1 MRRRD
6 LILGAAALAAA
17 RGAFGQ
23 TTTPFAPS
31 VGEDDN
37 TLAQSRFD
45 DWVGD
50 IRARAVGEGITDD
63 TWALALQGL
72 IPDPVVIARRA
83 AAAETNQTLTDYV
96 QRLLN
101 GRGRRARAKCLAMPQ
116 LEEIE
121 LRIGVPAGPLV
132 AFWGMESDY
141 GGNIG
146 DRDVLR
152 ATATHGAA
160 GSGGPD
166 WAGEFVAALKILQ
179 SRVVPRSG
187 LIGSYAGALG
197 QTQLMPTNYLKY
209 GVDFDGDGRVD
220 VWGSAMDA
228 LASTAKH
235 LTLAAGWRRGES
247 WLEEVSLPA
256 EPDWRKVE
264 PEVTALSPQDWSDLG
279 VRRASGAPWSA
290 ADQAST
296 AVLLLPAGVAAPAF
310 LAFPNYSAFEA
321 YNPSLSY
328 AVGVSLLAHVAAG
341 RIPYRAP
348 WPLEPALPIESRMA
362 AQAAL
367 ARLGY
372 YSGKIDGDMGKRS
385 RKALRDWQLA
395 AGRPRDGHLTLD
407 QVKALT
413 A

>member
-1 MRRRD
+1 MRRRE

-17 RGAFGQ
+17 PVALGQ
-23 TTTPFAPS
+23 TVAAP
-31 VGEDDN
+31 DADML
-37 TLAQSRFD
+37 TQSRFD

-50 IRARAVGEGITDD
+50 IRGRAILEGVSSD
-63 TWALALQGL
+63 TWDVALQGL
-72 IPDPVVIARRA
+72 VPDPVVIARRA

-101 GRGRRARAKCLAMPQ
+101 GRGKRARAKFLAMPQ

-121 LRIGVPAGPLV
+121 LRIGVPPGPLV

-146 DRDVLR
+146 DRDALR
-152 ATATHGAA
+152 ALATHGAA

-166 WAGEFVAALKILQ
+166 WASEFVAALKILQ
-179 SRVVPRSG
+179 TGVVTRTR
-187 LIGSYAGALG
+187 LVGSYAGALG

-209 GVDFDGDGRVD
+209 GTDFDGDGRID
-220 VWGSAMDA
+220 VWGDPMDA
-228 LASTAKH
+228 LASTATH
-235 LTLAAGWRRGES
+235 LTRAAGWRRGES
-247 WLEEVSLPA
+247 WLEEVVLPA
-256 EPDWRKVE
+256 VLDWRKVE
-264 PEVTALSPQDWSDLG
+264 PEVTSMSPADWAAMG
-279 VRRASGAPWSA
+279 VRRASGEPWSA
-290 ADQAST
+290 ADQASS

-328 AVGVSLLAHVAAG
+328 AVGVSLLAELAAG
-341 RIPYRAP
+341 RVPYRNA
-348 WPLEPALPIESRMA
+348 WPPEPPLPTESRMA

-367 ARLGY
+367 ATRGY
-372 YSGKIDGDMGKRS
+372 YAGKIDGDMGKRS
-385 RKALRDWQLA
+385 RKALRDWQLM

-413 A
+413 S

>member
-17 RGAFGQ
+17 PGALAQ
-23 TTTPFAPS
+23 AIAPS
-31 VGEDDN
+31 LDDSDSL
-37 TLAQSRFD
+37 TQGRFD
-45 DWVGD
+45 DWLGD
-50 IRARAVGEGITDD
+50 IRTRAIGEGVTSD

-72 IPDPVVIARRA
+72 VPDPVVIARRA

-101 GRGRRARAKCLAMPQ
+101 GRGRRARAKFLAMPQ
-116 LEEIE
+116 LEEIQ
-121 LRIGVPAGPLV
+121 LRIGVPPGPLV

-179 SRVVPRSG
+179 SRVVSRTR

-228 LASTAKH
+228 LASTAQH
-235 LTLAAGWRRGES
+235 LTQGAGWRRGES
-247 WLEEVSLPA
+247 WLEEVSLPSA
-256 EPDWRKVE
+256 LDWRKVE
-264 PEVTALSPQDWSDLG
+264 PEVTSLSPADWSDIG
-279 VRRASGAPWSA
+279 VRRASGEQWSE

-296 AVLLLPAGVAAPAF
+296 AMLLLPAGLDAPAF

-328 AVGVSLLAHVAAG
+328 AVGVSLLAEMAAG
-341 RIPYRAP
+341 RAPYRAP
-348 WPLEPALPIESRMA
+348 WPPEPALGTESRMA

-372 YSGKIDGDMGKRS
+372 YAGKIDGDMGKRS

-395 AGRPRDGHLTLD
+395 TGRPRDGHLTLE
-407 QVKALT
+407 QVRALT